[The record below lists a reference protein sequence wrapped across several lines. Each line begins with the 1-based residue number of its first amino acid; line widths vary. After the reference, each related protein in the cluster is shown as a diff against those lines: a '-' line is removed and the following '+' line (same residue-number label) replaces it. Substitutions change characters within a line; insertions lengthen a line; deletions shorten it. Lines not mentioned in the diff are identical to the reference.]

1 DPGPARALTA
11 NEVDAW
17 VGDAQRRVDR
27 SSEGRPRIERA
38 VAADPGSAT
47 TQMALGLL
55 RLSQENAAAALDA
68 FGRAAALAPDDFLVQ
83 FVCGVSRLRADPR
96 GSDEHRTQALAALT
110 RATALNGTS
119 SDAYAMLAYVQM
131 LSESTL
137 PEARTSIERAVALAP
152 GRLDYRLRYADIIML
167 QGDW

>member
-1 DPGPARALTA
+1 
-11 NEVDAW
+11 
-17 VGDAQRRVDR
+17 
-27 SSEGRPRIERA
+27 
-38 VAADPGSAT
+38 
-47 TQMALGLL
+47 

-119 SDAYAMLAYVQM
+119 SDAYAMLAYVHM
-131 LSESTL
+131 LSQRTL
-137 PEARTSIERAVALAP
+137 PEARTPIERAVALAP
-152 GRLDYRLRYADIIML
+152 GRLDYRLRYSDIIML
-167 QGDW
+167 QGDVTAAKSVLTSIAAIRFDSVASTAAKERLGRIEEYERNRQRALARRTAD